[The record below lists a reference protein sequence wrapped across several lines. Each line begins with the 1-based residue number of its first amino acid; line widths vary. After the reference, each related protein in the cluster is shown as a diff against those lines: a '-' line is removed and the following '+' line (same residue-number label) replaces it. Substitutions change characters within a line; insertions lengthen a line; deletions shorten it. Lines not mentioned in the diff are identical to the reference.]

1 MAHRIDRIL
10 SSLIEFLART
20 WPISKTREQV
30 IGDYQ
35 RVWSKTDRTPK
46 TEHPD

>member
-10 SSLIEFLART
+10 SSLIEFIART
-20 WPISKTREQV
+20 WPVSKTKEQV

-35 RVWSKTDRTPK
+35 RVWSKAGSTGDQ
-46 TEHPD
+46 PDGD